1 MLNINYFTK
10 SICCFILWI
19 FVVTVTKLTHKKEML
34 LLNAHILVCDL
45 EIKDSNIFEQEFD
58 INNWA

>member
-1 MLNINYFTK
+1 
-10 SICCFILWI
+10 
-19 FVVTVTKLTHKKEML
+19 ML

-58 INNWA
+58 INNRA

>member
-1 MLNINYFTK
+1 MLF
-10 SICCFILWI
+10 FLLWI

-34 LLNAHILVCDL
+34 RLNVHILFCDF

-58 INNWA
+58 IDNWA